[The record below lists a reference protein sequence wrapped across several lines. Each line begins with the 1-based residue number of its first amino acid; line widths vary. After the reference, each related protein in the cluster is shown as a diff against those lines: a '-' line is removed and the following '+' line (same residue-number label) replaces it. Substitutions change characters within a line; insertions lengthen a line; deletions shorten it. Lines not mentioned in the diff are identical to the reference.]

1 MNSIFMRR
9 KGATPFRW
17 ISYLPTPN
25 PLPGRI
31 TACGYADEIIALHCV
46 KEDIEVTPVS
56 IFQERSL
63 DLADTVTAKMDSA
76 VSLFYS
82 RIGSIRDVNDIYENG
97 YYWNYMELCLESP
110 SSELY
115 WNIYGWTPDRVL
127 IAGFR
132 AETNTPVCYG
142 LVPWSESLSDL
153 LLGYGYDPEV
163 FSGAGGYGY

>member
-1 MNSIFMRR
+1 M
-9 KGATPFRW
+9 
-17 ISYLPTPN
+17 
-25 PLPGRI
+25 
-31 TACGYADEIIALHCV
+31 IIALVGNPNCG
-46 KEDIEVTPVS
+46 KTTLFNALTGS
-56 IFQERSL
+56 TQY
-63 DLADTVTAKMDSA
+63 A
-76 VSLFYS
+76 VSYTHL
-82 RIGSIRDVNDIYENG
+82 ENG